1 MLGYLGHHGFLG
13 RNHAQCEYYD
23 DWREMAH
30 VPELPDN
37 PMLLDQRTYRLD
49 EPGDTVTVDPRERS
63 DLWIR
68 PDSSLLSRFA
78 TTARGVKLDRSAVE
92 RVAVAAADFQPD
104 FETYMPTV
112 GDLDRMPK
120 YSRRGFQCW
129 RGADKDRSREGK
141 LPAYLQLIY
150 DGALPDKNA
159 RQIEW
164 EQMQAERRIGARLHD
179 CKGWCR

>member
-1 MLGYLGHHGFLG
+1 MLGYSY
-13 RNHAQCEYYD
+13 AQCQHHDY
-23 DWREMAH
+23 WRESMH

-37 PMLLDQRTYRLD
+37 PMVLDQRTYRLD
-49 EPGDTVTVDPRERS
+49 EPGDTVTVDAGRPS
-63 DLWIR
+63 DMWIR
-68 PDSSLLSRFA
+68 PNDSLLSRFA
-78 TTARGVKLDRSAVE
+78 TTGRGVELDRKAVE
-92 RVAVAAADFQPD
+92 RVAAAAAEFQPD

-129 RGADKDRSREGK
+129 RGADKDRSREGM

-150 DGALPDKNA
+150 DGALPDKSA

-164 EQMQAERRIGARLHD
+164 EQMQAERRIGARLYD
-179 CKGWCR
+179 CRGSCR